1 MPERI
6 LVTGATGKLGSEIV
20 RLLLERGETVR
31 AATRFPSDAAAMFG
45 DDVEV
50 VEMDYQSTE
59 TWDNAVQWV
68 DRLFLMP
75 PPFDPHAFDT
85 LAPFLDWAVGSGTGK
100 VVLLS
105 AMAIDRE
112 PDLALIRLERH
123 LGELDI
129 AATTLRPNLYMQNLS
144 TGFIA
149 DSIRDHGAIEL
160 SAGNGR
166 VSFVDAAD
174 VAAVAATALTG
185 DALDG
190 DTVTLTGSEAFGF
203 ADVASRIADAAARP
217 VDYRPADTARMLE
230 ILRAAHFSD
239 AAAGV
244 ALELF
249 DSIER
254 AEREPVDSALAD
266 ITGRPVARLDDFI
279 AANAKA
285 WS

>member
-1 MPERI
+1 
-6 LVTGATGKLGSEIV
+6 
-20 RLLLERGETVR
+20 
-31 AATRFPSDAAAMFG
+31 
-45 DDVEV
+45 
-50 VEMDYQSTE
+50 
-59 TWDNAVQWV
+59 
-68 DRLFLMP
+68 
-75 PPFDPHAFDT
+75 
-85 LAPFLDWAVGSGTGK
+85 
-100 VVLLS
+100 
-105 AMAIDRE
+105 
-112 PDLALIRLERH
+112 
-123 LGELDI
+123 
-129 AATTLRPNLYMQNLS
+129 MQNLS